1 MIFTQRYEREYW
13 EELVCPYDLQDYP
26 FDIQECT
33 IDVEIPEY
41 IEDYIKLAPYI
52 GKNLGPSKL
61 VSSEIT
67 QTKINVTNNSALV
80 QLKITLK
87 HVPSHS
93 LATIYF
99 PITLVLIVA
108 MITLFID
115 QSHFEATIMVNLTAM
130 LVLYTLYQSISENV
144 PKTAYLKLLD
154 YWVIYAM
161 LIIFIVF
168 VIEVLW
174 ELMDQNQ
181 TEVVEA
187 WTSQQF
193 RKSDNSKLRWAK
205 YVLPVITLIFFVV
218 YIAIVIYIYY
228 FKSLD

>member
-1 MIFTQRYEREYW
+1 
-13 EELVCPYDLQDYP
+13 
-26 FDIQECT
+26 
-33 IDVEIPEY
+33 
-41 IEDYIKLAPYI
+41 
-52 GKNLGPSKL
+52 
-61 VSSEIT
+61 
-67 QTKINVTNNSALV
+67 
-80 QLKITLK
+80 
-87 HVPSHS
+87 
-93 LATIYF
+93 
-99 PITLVLIVA
+99 

-130 LVLYTLYQSISENV
+130 VVLYTLYQSISETV

-161 LIIFIVF
+161 IIICIVF

-181 TEVVEA
+181 TEVQVMEA

-205 YVLPVITLIFFVV
+205 YILPAMTFIFFVV
-218 YIAIVIYIYY
+218 YIAIVIFIYY
-228 FKSLD
+228 FKSV